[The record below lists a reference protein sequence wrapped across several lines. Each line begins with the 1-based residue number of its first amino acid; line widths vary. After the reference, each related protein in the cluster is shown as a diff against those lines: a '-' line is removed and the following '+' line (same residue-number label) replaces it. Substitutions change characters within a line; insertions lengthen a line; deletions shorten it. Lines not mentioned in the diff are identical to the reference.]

1 MSIVADE
8 IIKFG
13 DHWGASVLGVENLS
27 GLARGRK
34 SSKLSKKGLNK
45 AITKM
50 RYALLLKDLES
61 KAFSYGL
68 SIVKVSPA
76 YTSKN
81 TVQWGESFFG
91 IGRHVK
97 ASYLI
102 ARKTMGLSIE
112 RRKVSGMGYANS
124 VWYGDL
130 SGAPFDRQPYYRT
143 ISSKS
148 TVSNTLGVVSSLV

>member
-124 VWYGDL
+124 VWYSDL
-130 SGAPFDRQPYYRT
+130 SVIPLTTSVNEITPVMRH
-143 ISSKS
+143 
-148 TVSNTLGVVSSLV
+148 L